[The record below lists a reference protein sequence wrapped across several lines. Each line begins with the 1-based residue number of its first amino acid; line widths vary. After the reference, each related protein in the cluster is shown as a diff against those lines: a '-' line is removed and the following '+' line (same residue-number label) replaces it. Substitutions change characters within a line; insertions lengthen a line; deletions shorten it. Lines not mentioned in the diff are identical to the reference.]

1 MSNQVTFVTVSDNSA
16 GQRLDNFLLSQL
28 KGVPKNLVY
37 RIIRSGEVRVN
48 KKRAKP
54 VTRLAVDDL
63 VRIPPVKLAEAA
75 APAKP
80 SASLAKL
87 LTQTGVIY
95 EDANLLV
102 INKPAGLAVHAGSGL
117 NLGVIEAL
125 HQLRPNDEFL
135 ELVHRLD
142 RATSGCLL
150 LAKNRKALLNLQQ
163 QFTNLSLH
171 KSYLAWVLGSWPQHL
186 TEINQ
191 PLERHTNA
199 QGDTYIRPS
208 IHSVKSASNKN
219 SSSRKALTKF
229 KLLEEHQ
236 GFSLIEANP
245 ITGRTHQIRV
255 HAQAAGFPLVG
266 DPKYGNYSL
275 NNYLARLRGK
285 NNQGLNR
292 MFLHA
297 SQLGLAC
304 PSSGK
309 PLRFTAPT
317 PPEWQTFKKLNL
329 DLQEIL
335 HGKY

>member
-1 MSNQVTFVTVSDNSA
+1 MSNQVTFVTVNENSA

-28 KGVPKNLVY
+28 KGVPKSLVY
-37 RIIRSGEVRVN
+37 RIIRSGEVRIN

-54 VTRLAVDDL
+54 VSRLAVDDL

-125 HQLRPNDEFL
+125 RQLRPQDEFL

-163 QFTNLSLH
+163 QFTSLSLH
-171 KSYLAWVLGSWPQHL
+171 KSYLAWVLGNWPKQL

-191 PLERHTNA
+191 PLERHTTA
-199 QGDTYIRPS
+199 QGDTYIRPA
-208 IHSVKSASNKN
+208 KNAGDKN

-229 KLLEEHQ
+229 KLLDEYQ
-236 GFSLIEANP
+236 GLSLIEANP

-266 DPKYGNYSL
+266 DPKYGNFPL
-275 NNYLARLRGK
+275 NNYLAKLRGK
-285 NNQGLNR
+285 DYQGLNR

-309 PLRFTAPT
+309 QLTFTAPT
-317 PPEWQTFKKLNL
+317 PPEWQRLKTTQLN
-329 DLQEIL
+329 LQEIL